1 MDVEAMLVAIRG
13 AFAADT
19 TDDARRAGAAACH
32 ALLAVLQPNA
42 PAQPNAAVQLN
53 AAAVAQAVSALRGVP
68 AEQLLDLAIAKLRS
82 ALPAGVEVA
91 PVKPL
96 EFRYIP
102 FPGTPS

>member
-13 AFAADT
+13 AFTADA

-32 ALLAVLQPNA
+32 ALLAALQPNA

-68 AEQLLDLAIAKLRS
+68 AEQLLDLAIAKLRT
-82 ALPAGVEVA
+82 ALPAGVEPPA
-91 PVKPL
+91 VKPL
-96 EFRYIP
+96 NFHFVPISR
-102 FPGTPS
+102 G